1 MTSRISAFGR
11 ATAVAVAG
19 AWLSSMPIAGQS
31 AQQGPGAAGESKSSW
46 TVPRTAW
53 GDPDLQG
60 MYTSN
65 DNAGVPVERPAKFG
79 TRMFLTDEEFA
90 ARDEQAKK
98 AARDDKADRRT
109 LAPDDTG
116 DGPEHWYE
124 RGKTSR
130 RTSLVVDPPDGQ
142 IPLTT
147 DLRKRA
153 DEWESQRFGKGVA
166 SWLDFDLWDRCIT
179 KGMPTV
185 MVPLGYNNSYQIFQA
200 PGYVAILYEVI
211 HDVRIIPLDGRPHVE
226 QSVRQW
232 MGDSRGHWEGDTL
245 VVEVTNFTDKTRGNQ
260 QPAGPYRGGGKSQ
273 RLTERYTRVGPDEID
288 YKVTLEDPESFTRPW
303 TMDIPLS
310 RDDSYQMFE
319 YACHEGNYAMPHM
332 LEGNLAQEKRTA
344 GGDAA
349 KKKRKP

>member
-1 MTSRISAFGR
+1 MSSRISAFGR

-19 AWLSSMPIAGQS
+19 AWLASMPIAGQS
-31 AQQGPGAAGESKSSW
+31 ARQGAGAAGESKTSW

-53 GDPDLQG
+53 GDPDIQG

-65 DNAGVPVERPAKFG
+65 DNVGVPVERPAKFG

-142 IPLTT
+142 IPLTPAM
-147 DLRKRA
+147 RKRA
-153 DEWESQRFGKGVA
+153 DDWEKQRFGKGGV
-166 SWLDFDLWDRCIT
+166 STWLDFDLWDRCIT

-185 MVPLGYNNSYQIFQA
+185 MVPLGYNNSY
-200 PGYVAILYEVI
+200 
-211 HDVRIIPLDGRPHVE
+211 
-226 QSVRQW
+226 
-232 MGDSRGHWEGDTL
+232 
-245 VVEVTNFTDKTRGNQ
+245 
-260 QPAGPYRGGGKSQ
+260 
-273 RLTERYTRVGPDEID
+273 EI
-288 YKVTLEDPESFTRPW
+288 
-303 TMDIPLS
+303 
-310 RDDSYQMFE
+310 
-319 YACHEGNYAMPHM
+319 
-332 LEGNLAQEKRTA
+332 
-344 GGDAA
+344 
-349 KKKRKP
+349 